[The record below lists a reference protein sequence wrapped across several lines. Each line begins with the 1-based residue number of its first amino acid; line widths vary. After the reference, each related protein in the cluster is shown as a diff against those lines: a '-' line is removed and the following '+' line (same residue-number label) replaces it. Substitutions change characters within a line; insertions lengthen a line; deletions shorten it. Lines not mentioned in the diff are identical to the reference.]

1 MTGQWV
7 PVPPAPECL
16 IAEPDDPVE
25 RIDIERLVDQ
35 VERLEFRD
43 TLQDLG
49 STAAPG
55 GLRGCRGLK
64 PMA

>member
-1 MTGQWV
+1 MTGQSL

-49 STAAPG
+49 VHG
-55 GLRGCRGLK
+55 GSCRLEADAEG
-64 PMA
+64 

>member
-1 MTGQWV
+1 MT
-7 PVPPAPECL
+7 
-16 IAEPDDPVE
+16 VE

-49 STAAPG
+49 VHG
-55 GLRGCRGLK
+55 GSCRLEGD
-64 PMA
+64 AEG